1 MKFSVKGNTLVD
13 ALSKVIGVTPVRST
27 LPILGN
33 ILFELKGNQL
43 ILTGTDLEVYIRVV
57 LEVDGKQDGELA
69 VPSKKIDTLLLSLVD
84 RDLNFESSQN
94 FKLQIK
100 TKGGK
105 WTLTGEDPNDFP
117 LPVEMESVSTII
129 LDGNLL
135 TRYLSKTVHA
145 ASTDE
150 LRRNMNGVFFDVK
163 ENEMKVVATDG
174 HRLMRIINSDFKY
187 DDEKFSMLIP
197 VKTCQLI
204 IKLLRA
210 SNRSGFRKESVNNE
224 NTDGEVKDDV
234 ISFKANIEFN
244 NEFLRLSFNGI
255 TLTSR
260 LIDDSFPNYESVIPA
275 DNEKILKVSK
285 DILISSVK
293 RCIIMSDQVTSRT
306 NFVIN
311 DSELKVRSSNNEF
324 GTDSEEVLECSFTES
339 EEFEIAFNG
348 KYLLEALQQFESSE
362 ILFDLNTPLKAA
374 VLRPSEQIQNEDMMM
389 LVMPVRNI

>member
-13 ALSKVIGVTPVRST
+13 ALSKVIGVTPIRST

-43 ILTGTDLEVYIRVV
+43 ILTGTDLEVYVRVM

-69 VPSKKIDTLLLSLVD
+69 LPSKKLDTLLLSLVD
-84 RDLNFESSQN
+84 RDLSFESSQN

-117 LPVEMESVSTII
+117 LPVELESVSTFT

-135 TRYLSKTVHA
+135 SRYLSKTVHA

-150 LRRNMNGVFFDVK
+150 LRRNMNGVYFDIN
-163 ENEMKVVATDG
+163 ENEMKVVSTDG
-174 HRLMRIINSDFKY
+174 HRLMKIINTDFKY
-187 DDEKFSMLIP
+187 NGEKISMLIP

-204 IKLLRA
+204 IKLLKA
-210 SNRSGFRKESVNNE
+210 SGRSISRREITSVDE
-224 NTDGEVKDDV
+224 ADEGTKDDY
-234 ISFKANIEFN
+234 ISLKANIDYN
-244 NEFLRLSFNGI
+244 NEFIRLSFNGI

-260 LIDDSFPNYESVIPA
+260 LIDDSFPNYESVIPS
-275 DNEKILKVSK
+275 DNEKILKVNI
-285 DILISSVK
+285 DLLINSVK
-293 RCIIMSDQVTSRT
+293 RCIIMSDQVTNRT

-311 DSELKVRSSNNEF
+311 DKELKIRSSNNEF

-348 KYLLEALQQFESSE
+348 RYLLEAIQQFESSE
-362 ILFDLNTPLKAA
+362 ILFYLNTPLKAA
-374 VLRPSEQIQNEDMMM
+374 VLRPSEQRKNEDLMM